1 MYYHST
7 PSCGTTNGDSM
18 NHRDAY
24 YYALGYY
31 QGRRFGQ
38 FEIDEFENM
47 TPEHQDYY
55 RTGYDDG
62 VLDYC
67 EIDC

>member
-1 MYYHST
+1 
-7 PSCGTTNGDSM
+7 M

-31 QGRRFGQ
+31 QGRSFGQ
-38 FEIDEFENM
+38 FEHDEYENM
-47 TPEHQDYY
+47 TPEHQQYY
-55 RTGYDDG
+55 RAGYDAG
-62 VLDYC
+62 VFDYC

>member
-1 MYYHST
+1 
-7 PSCGTTNGDSM
+7 M